1 MDGYKYLKE
10 GQNKFK
16 LKTLKLDA
24 AATVR
29 QSRAKLSTT
38 ERATA
43 ASTPT
48 CRETPSLTWLRTIV
62 NIDYGYHKYL
72 KEDQNKFKLKTL
84 QLTLPSA
91 TV

>member
-16 LKTLKLDA
+16 LKTLQLDA

-29 QSRAKLSTT
+29 QSRAKLSTA

-48 CRETPSLTWLRTIV
+48 CSPPS
-62 NIDYGYHKYL
+62 
-72 KEDQNKFKLKTL
+72 TL
-84 QLTLPSA
+84 
-91 TV
+91 